1 MKFKYFGTAA
11 AECWP
16 GLFCSCENCKKA
28 IKAGGRN
35 IRSRSQAL
43 VNDDLLIDLPPDTYY
58 HIIKDGLDLTK
69 TRHIII
75 THSHDDHFY
84 APDLHRTYPP
94 FAYNEKKE
102 KISQLN
108 IYGNE
113 AVNIHAKDFEN
124 YQDILIFHEIHAFEK
139 YNIGKYIVTPLKAD
153 HDYSQNCLIYIIE
166 DITDSVRS
174 KSKILYANDTGYFPD
189 ETWDYLQKNHSGN
202 KKFDFVSLDTTN
214 GMIESRIGHMGVD
227 GCGDVKKRLI
237 GMGAAD
243 NNAVFCYNHFSHNGG
258 KIYDELV
265 PIAGQAGFL
274 VSYDGME
281 LDI

>member
-16 GLFCSCENCKKA
+16 ALFCSCDNCKRA
-28 IKAGGRN
+28 MKAGGKN
-35 IRSRSQAL
+35 IRTRSQAL

-58 HIIKDGLDLTK
+58 HIINYGLDLTK
-69 TRHIII
+69 IKYILF

-84 APDLHRTYPP
+84 VPDLHRTYPP
-94 FAYNEKKE
+94 FAYNENKE
-102 KISQLN
+102 NISLIN

-113 AVNIHAKDFEN
+113 SVSSHAGRFEN
-124 YQDILIFHEIHAFEK
+124 YQNILRFHEIHAFERF
-139 YNIGKYIVTPLKAD
+139 YIGEYIITPLKAD

-166 DITDSVRS
+166 NGNNI
-174 KSKILYANDTGYFPD
+174 ILYANDTGYFPE
-189 ETWDYLQKNHSGN
+189 ETWEYLQKLNN

-214 GMIESRIGHMGVD
+214 IMIDSQRGHMGIK
-227 GCGDVKKRLI
+227 GCGEVKKRLVEI
-237 GMGAAD
+237 GLIND
-243 NNAVFCYNHFSHNGG
+243 QTIFCFHHFSHNGG

-265 PIAGQAGFL
+265 PIADEMGFL

-281 LDI
+281 IEI